1 MYLILLKI
9 FNIIINYM
17 FTVGYNSNTFKT
29 NNLGSNLNIN
39 TVNKQD
45 RFLKENIILNKTN
58 NNNNFQAFIE
68 SDKDDEDMKGTV
80 EYEVINKPRLDDML
94 KGNVVNK
101 MYLGG
106 ITILGLF
113 VLYQFVKRQP

>member
-1 MYLILLKI
+1 MK
-9 FNIIINYM
+9 
-17 FTVGYNSNTFKT
+17 TFRD
-29 NNLGSNLNIN
+29 I
-39 TVNKQD
+39 
-45 RFLKENIILNKTN
+45 KEQALRQ
-58 NNNNFQAFIE
+58 NFRKGNVFIE
-68 SDKDDEDMKGTV
+68 GQTVMNVNTGAKGKIIRTGPNYVICVTETNDMFRAWV
-80 EYEVINKPRLDDML
+80 RDIREVNEVINKPRLDDML